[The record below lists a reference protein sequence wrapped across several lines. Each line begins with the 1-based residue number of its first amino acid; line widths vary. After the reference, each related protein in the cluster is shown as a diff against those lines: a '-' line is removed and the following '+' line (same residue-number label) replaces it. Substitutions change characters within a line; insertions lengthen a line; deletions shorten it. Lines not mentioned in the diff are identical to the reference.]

1 MGTKRHRHIAS
12 LEVLVGGMC
21 YGANATMYKLA
32 LAAGFSWPQM
42 VAGQMFF
49 AVLCFMA
56 LLLVSRFN

>member
-32 LAAGFSWPQM
+32 LAVGFS
-42 VAGQMFF
+42 
-49 AVLCFMA
+49 
-56 LLLVSRFN
+56 